1 MHPQL
6 IHTGKAV
13 RAMSKERSGSISG
26 AAHAIKT
33 RTENTMET
41 YHFAVNDLESEIV
54 RLLLDT
60 SIFC

>member
-1 MHPQL
+1 
-6 IHTGKAV
+6 
-13 RAMSKERSGSISG
+13 MSKERSGSISG
-26 AAHAIKT
+26 AGHAIRT

-60 SIFC
+60 SVSGDHILLTPLPR